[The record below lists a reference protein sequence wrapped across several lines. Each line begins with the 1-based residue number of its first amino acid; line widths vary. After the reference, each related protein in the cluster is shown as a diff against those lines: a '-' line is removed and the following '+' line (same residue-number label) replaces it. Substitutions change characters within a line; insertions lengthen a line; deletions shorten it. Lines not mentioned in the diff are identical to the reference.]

1 VSHLDEYFLIRG
13 LMSLTLILSVLY
25 TSMVLKMLG
34 QYMEKG
40 RQVVFVQITG
50 SFLVVFASILMGFK
64 DISLEG
70 ILAILLALI
79 GAFLIIHPLI
89 KYKLVKFSKINA
101 IQIILVVLSTVFGR
115 LMGFHWTVVLK
126 TVGILSL
133 FLLIQSLNSIKLTD
147 PLLKTLLDVSLW
159 LLVIYAWLGHLT
171 VSSIGSCNYYLIYLI
186 YFTALLLWLFSA
198 VVSYDHVRRWL

>member
-1 VSHLDEYFLIRG
+1 MDEYFLIRG
-13 LMSLTLILSVLY
+13 LMSLTLILSILY

-40 RQVVFVQITG
+40 RQVIFVQITG
-50 SFLVVFASILMGFK
+50 SFLVVFAFILMGFK

-79 GAFLIIHPLI
+79 GAFLIIYPLI
-89 KYKLVKFSKINA
+89 KYRLGKFSKINA
-101 IQIILVVLSTVFGR
+101 TQIILVILSSVFGH
-115 LMGFHWTVVLK
+115 LVGFHWIVVLK

-133 FLLIQSLNSIKLTD
+133 LLLIQSLNSIKLTD
-147 PLLKTLLDVSLW
+147 PLLRTLLDVSLW

-171 VSSIGSCNYYLIYLI
+171 VRYIGSCNYYLIHLI